1 MSAERKV
8 HRHVD
13 LRAGARDRIR
23 RRARVRLSAAARMAR
38 AAKR

>member
-1 MSAERKV
+1 MSEKKV

-23 RRARVRLSAAARMAR
+23 RRARVRLSPTARMAR